1 MDTHLLVLFLGVDL
15 LLIATPGPD
24 WLYIVARGLGQGRR
38 AALYAVAGIG
48 TGYAAHT
55 VLAAVGLAA
64 ALGAVPGA
72 LPALRYA
79 GAAYLVFLA
88 VGLLRSL
95 RRPGG
100 LRGAAGELAETGA
113 GPGAA
118 TVLRQSLLTA
128 LLNPKGLLL
137 YLALIPQFINPDAA
151 LPLGAQTAVLG
162 LLHVVNCSLAYVL
175 VALVSAR
182 AGSAFGKNPRA
193 ARRLSA
199 VSAALLLATAGFT
212 AGAH

>member
-79 GAAYLVFLA
+79 GAAYLLFLA
-88 VGLLRSL
+88 FQLLRSL
-95 RRPGG
+95 RRTGG
-100 LRGAAGELAETGA
+100 LRAAADGLADTG
-113 GPGAA
+113 PSPA

-151 LPLGAQTAVLG
+151 LPLGVQTAVLG
-162 LLHVVNCSLAYVL
+162 LLHVVNCTLGYVL

-182 AGSAFGKNPRA
+182 ASRTFGTSPRA

-199 VSAALLLATAGFT
+199 VSAALLLATAALT